1 MANEIVSGVNSIYEI
16 MNADKRR
23 IHRIW
28 ISEKHRGGFVQEIL
42 DKAFRLKIPV
52 TKSTRHEIFN
62 LSKIEKNQG
71 IIAEVDRYRYVK
83 VDEILAVG
91 KDDPGGHFILVLDN
105 ILDPQN
111 MGSIFRTAYLMGV
124 HGVII
129 PERNSAS
136 VGPASTRAAAGAV
149 EYLKIARV
157 VNISRTLDQL
167 KEAGVWVAGLELG
180 GKNLYSHEFSGSYA
194 LVVGSEGSGIRRLVK
209 EKCDELVSIP
219 MEGLGGGVGS
229 YNASVAAAIL
239 LSEVGRQRTHSKT

>member
-1 MANEIVSGVNSIYEI
+1 
-16 MNADKRR
+16 
-23 IHRIW
+23 
-28 ISEKHRGGFVQEIL
+28 
-42 DKAFRLKIPV
+42 
-52 TKSTRHEIFN
+52 
-62 LSKIEKNQG
+62 
-71 IIAEVDRYRYVK
+71 VDPYRYVK
-83 VDEILAVG
+83 VDEILAAG
-91 KDDPGGHFILVLDN
+91 KDDPSGHFILVLDN

-129 PERNSAS
+129 PERNTAS

-157 VNISRTLDQL
+157 VNVSRALNQL
-167 KEAGVWVAGLELG
+167 KETGIWVAGLELG

-209 EKCDELVSIP
+209 EQCDELVSIP
-219 MEGLGGGVGS
+219 MNGQGGGVGS

-239 LSEVGRQRTHSKT
+239 LSEVGRQRAHPKT

>member
-1 MANEIVSGVNSIYEI
+1 MAKVEIVSGVNSIYEI
-16 MNADKRR
+16 LQAEKRR

-28 ISEKHRGGFVQEIL
+28 ISDKHRGGFVQEIM
-42 DKAFRLKIPV
+42 DKAFHLKIPV
-52 TKSTRHEIFN
+52 TKSTRQEILN

-71 IIAEVDRYRYVK
+71 IIAEVDPYRYAK
-83 VDEILAVG
+83 MEEILAAG

-129 PERNSAS
+129 PERNTAS

-157 VNISRTLDQL
+157 VNVSRALNQL
-167 KEAGVWVAGLELG
+167 KEAGIWVAGLELG

-209 EKCDELVSIP
+209 EQCDELVSIP
-219 MEGLGGGVGS
+219 MNGQGGGVGS

-239 LSEVGRQRTHSKT
+239 LSEVGRQRSK